1 MEATPFFNDFFHVI
15 ISKMKEGIMLK
26 EFKTF
31 IMKGNVFDLAVGV
44 IIGGAMGRI
53 VTSLVNDVIM
63 PLLSLLIGRI
73 DLTQIKYVI
82 SEGNETNPE
91 VAVLIGSFLQNIINF
106 VIIGFVIF
114 ITIKFMSKLKKKE
127 AVVEAVEAVVQPSEE
142 ILLLRDIAA
151 SLKK

>member
-1 MEATPFFNDFFHVI
+1 
-15 ISKMKEGIMLK
+15 MLN
-26 EFKTF
+26 EFKSF
-31 IMKGNVFDLAVGV
+31 IMRGNVFDLAVGV

-63 PLLSLLIGRI
+63 PLLSLLLGKL

-82 SEGNETNPE
+82 TEGNETTPE
-91 VAVLIGSFLQNIINF
+91 VAVLFGSFLQNVIDF

-114 ITIKFMSKLKKKE
+114 IVIKFMSKLKRKE
-127 AVVEAVEAVVQPSEE
+127 VVVEKVVQPSEE

>member
-1 MEATPFFNDFFHVI
+1 MR
-15 ISKMKEGIMLK
+15 
-26 EFKTF
+26 
-31 IMKGNVFDLAVGV
+31 GNVFDLAVGV

-63 PLLSLLIGRI
+63 PLLSLFLGKL
-73 DLTQIKYVI
+73 DLTQLKYVI
-82 SEGNETNPE
+82 TKGSETNPE
-91 VAVLIGSFLQNIINF
+91 VAVLIGSFLQNVIDF

-114 ITIKFMSKLKKKE
+114 IVIKFMSKLKRKE
-127 AVVEAVEAVVQPSEE
+127 VVVEKVVQPSEE